1 MRLKELKQIL
11 YSNTGDI
18 QLCIIYDSNA
28 NADIE
33 YGCSAE
39 YAYKHYGD
47 REVKRISS
55 VFEKGQSYI
64 VISLR

>member
-1 MRLKELKQIL
+1 MQLKDLKPIL
-11 YSNTGDI
+11 YSHTGNI
-18 QLCIIYDSNA
+18 QLCIIYDTNV

-47 REVKRISS
+47 RYVERISS

-64 VISLR
+64 VISIV

>member
-1 MRLKELKQIL
+1 MKLSQLKPVL
-11 YSNTGDI
+11 YSETGDV
-18 QLCIIYDSNA
+18 QLCIIYDTKT

-47 REVKRISS
+47 MEVKRISS

-64 VISLR
+64 VISIV

>member
-1 MRLKELKQIL
+1 MQLKELRPVL
-11 YSNTGDI
+11 RSVTGEI
-18 QLCIIYDSNA
+18 QFCIIYDCNA

-47 REVKRISS
+47 REVVRISS
-55 VFEKGQSYI
+55 TFEKGQSYI
-64 VISLR
+64 VISIV

>member
-1 MRLKELKQIL
+1 MQLKELKSVM
-11 YSNTGDI
+11 YSVTGDI
-18 QLCIIYDSNA
+18 QFCIIYDCKT

-47 REVKRISS
+47 REVKRIAS

-64 VISLR
+64 VISIV

>member
-1 MRLKELKQIL
+1 MQLKELKPVL
-11 YSNTGDI
+11 YSITGYI
-18 QLCIIYDSNA
+18 QLCIIYDTNA

-47 REVKRISS
+47 REVQRISS

-64 VISLR
+64 VISLK